1 MYHQFH
7 PYVSPPVGWPH
18 PIVAPQERVADA
30 PRNVQ
35 TLACRCVVQLSPQ
48 GWAPLAPG
56 ARAGGGRPRAAVG
69 PARSPWA
76 SGGGP
81 GPECPQATG
90 AGLPEDA
97 VLPRPRWLLNED
109 RLAAAGAAGPPGAG
123 GADRILLAQP
133 VLLDRGLHDWGQQ
146 EPGGPVERPG
156 WLRAVLSSNRAQ
168 AQRHGHTMVLRWRPV
183 LMTPHR
189 LAGHCNGTEAG
200 RMRDQCQGRLEREN
214 FNWEKER
221 MMLDYLRSPQNFSH
235 VLVLD
240 ADAALVHPERDTL
253 SAMSAELRAAGKPL
267 LLTDEDWSGKG
278 RGRINGGLL
287 FAENSHFTREL
298 FEDILDAHWHGYL
311 PEARSLGHSLNCE
324 FNEQLCLNGLW
335 RYSAAFRNRTRVASG
350 RRYNRG
356 GCVLQQCGREGASDA
371 RGGHPLHGLLETA
384 GAGGPLPRLGQGRHR
399 RRT

>member
-1 MYHQFH
+1 M
-7 PYVSPPVGWPH
+7 S
-18 PIVAPQERVADA
+18 
-30 PRNVQ
+30 
-35 TLACRCVVQLSPQ
+35 LAGS
-48 GWAPLAPG
+48 
-56 ARAGGGRPRAAVG
+56 
-69 PARSPWA
+69 
-76 SGGGP
+76 
-81 GPECPQATG
+81 
-90 AGLPEDA
+90 
-97 VLPRPRWLLNED
+97 ED

-168 AQRHGHTMVLRWRPV
+168 AQRHGHTMVLRW
-183 LMTPHR
+183 
-189 LAGHCNGTEAG
+189 
-200 RMRDQCQGRLEREN
+200 
-214 FNWEKER
+214 
-221 MMLDYLRSPQNFSH
+221 
-235 VLVLD
+235 
-240 ADAALVHPERDTL
+240 
-253 SAMSAELRAAGKPL
+253 RAAGKPL

-371 RGGHPLHGLLETA
+371 RDAGPGTPRPRAGGHPLHGLLETA